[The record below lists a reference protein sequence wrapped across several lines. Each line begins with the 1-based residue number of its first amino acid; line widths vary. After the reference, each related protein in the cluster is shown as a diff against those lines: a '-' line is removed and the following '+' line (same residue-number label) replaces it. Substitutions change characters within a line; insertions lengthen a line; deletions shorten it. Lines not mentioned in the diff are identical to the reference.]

1 MGVLFGLE
9 FLWERR
15 ELFPE
20 DRSVCIRAAESKAAA
35 KKKKKGRAKKI
46 KPPGRGRKRRYPP
59 AGQTPPA
66 LLPQG

>member
-35 KKKKKGRAKKI
+35 KKKKKKREELKK
-46 KPPGRGRKRRYPP
+46 
-59 AGQTPPA
+59 
-66 LLPQG
+66 